1 LKKLSFRH
9 LLLLFLTIIISLIGY
24 YAYPIGIQQVF
35 SHTDN
40 VEKIY
45 ITYHSQGEVTRY
57 QIQIDQENE
66 FTEMINIL
74 DSVTYTREYKNKY
87 KGTTSRLILMD
98 IFYRNG
104 DGVSGNYSIDITEDG
119 YIITINKLFQM
130 KEDSEVVFKN
140 LFEWIKNK
148 GTTIEY

>member
-1 LKKLSFRH
+1 M
-9 LLLLFLTIIISLIGY
+9 LLFLTIIIGLIGY

-35 SHTDN
+35 NHTDN

-45 ITYHSQGEVTRY
+45 ITYISQGESTRY
-57 QIQIDQENE
+57 LIQIDQQNE

-74 DSVTYTREYKNKY
+74 DSATYTREYRNKY
-87 KGTTSRLILMD
+87 KGTTSRLIMMD

-130 KEDSEVVFKN
+130 KKDSEVVFKN
-140 LFEWIKNK
+140 LIEWIKNK
-148 GTTIEY
+148 GTTIEH